1 MSLRSWLGFSDQ
13 VAPDRAP
20 DSDFWY
26 SDVGYSISP
35 EQALRVAA
43 VNACVRVISE
53 TVASLPIHVYKRL
66 DNGDRELARGHR
78 AYRLLHDM
86 PNEYQTSFEFFE
98 SALRSIL
105 TRGAFLA
112 EIVLNARQDVSELRP
127 LDWARTQIMKD
138 PETGLR
144 VFRYRKDDGQA
155 EDYLDSE
162 VLFIPGPGCTPW
174 KVTSLIEQH
183 SDVFQLAEV
192 AQRYVKEYISKGALG
207 PAYATFPQ
215 NLGDKGRD
223 SWLGWFRKNFTGI
236 NSTRGNIPIFDN
248 GGKLEA
254 LQIDHQKMQLAD
266 LRRFCVEEAGRVFH
280 VQLHLIQELSRST
293 NNNIEHQGIEF
304 AIHTIRPWL
313 VRIERRLNYTLFG
326 PIEGI
331 EYYCEFDMDGLLRGD
346 SEAQA
351 AILAAEFQNCVRTP
365 NESRR
370 KRNLNRID
378 HPNADKLWRQ
388 GATVPIDYV
397 AETAEADTADDAED
411 EEQEAIQ

>member
-1 MSLRSWLGFSDQ
+1 MSILSRIFGFSDQ
-13 VAPDRAP
+13 AAPDRAP

-26 SDVGYSISP
+26 SDVGFSISP

-43 VNACVRVISE
+43 VNASVRVISE

-86 PNEYQTSFEFFE
+86 PNEYETSFEFFE
-98 SALRSIL
+98 SAVRSIL

-112 EIVLNARQDVSELRP
+112 ESNMNARNDVAQLNP
-127 LDWARTQIMKD
+127 LDWSRTQILKD
-138 PETGLR
+138 AETGVR
-144 VFRYRKDDGQA
+144 VFRYRQDNGQPK
-155 EDYLDSE
+155 DYLDSE

-183 SDVFQLAEV
+183 SDVFQLSDV
-192 AQRYVKEYISKGALG
+192 AQRYVKDYIGKGALG

-254 LQIDHQKMQLAD
+254 LQIDHQKMQLLD
-266 LRRFCVEEAGRVFH
+266 LRRFCVEECARVFR
-280 VQLHLIQELSRST
+280 VPPHLIQDLMRST

-346 SEAQA
+346 SAAQA
-351 AILAAEFQNCVRTP
+351 DILAAEFQNAVRTP
-365 NESRR
+365 NEARR

-378 HPNADKLWRQ
+378 DPNADKLWRQ
-388 GATVPIDYV
+388 GATVPIDEI
-397 AETAEADTADDAED
+397 AESAAEGQG
-411 EEQEAIQ
+411 EEQEEEATQ